1 MFQKF
6 QTLKHLKVN
15 LDQEHFTKL
24 KIYFKNHIITKT
36 LKSNINYEWFLTP
49 AISPSL
55 FLQYIL
61 ERSCP
66 NFVLFF
72 NFSHIKVFL

>member
-24 KIYFKNHIITKT
+24 KIYFKNHIITKNT
-36 LKSNINYEWFLTP
+36 EKQHKLWMIFNSSYLSFSF
-49 AISPSL
+49 SPIHFREKLS
-55 FLQYIL
+55 
-61 ERSCP
+61 
-66 NFVLFF
+66 
-72 NFSHIKVFL
+72 